1 MAATDNY
8 EMAVDLDAGVDEMQ
22 VDEGSFWLFPPPNT
36 GFFASKVPDHIDNVK
51 ANATKKKGRGFQ
63 ERRGEG
69 EGEGTFGNARFESLE
84 DGQSVGQAQRSVEG
98 WIILI
103 TGVNEEATEE
113 EVTERC
119 AEYGEI
125 KNIHLNLDR
134 RTGYVKGYALVEYET
149 NKEALD
155 AVQGLDNT
163 TFLEQTIHASFAF
176 VRGASKSKSVQ
187 ERTARHPRNDDRRGR

>member
-1 MAATDNY
+1 MAATDKY

-22 VDEGSFWLFPPPNT
+22 VDE
-36 GFFASKVPDHIDNVK
+36 VPDHTDNVK

-63 ERRGEG
+63 ERREGDGEG
-69 EGEGTFGNARFESLE
+69 SFASARFESLE

-98 WIILI
+98 WIILV

-187 ERTARHPRNDDRRGR
+187 ERTAPRHTRSNEDRRGR